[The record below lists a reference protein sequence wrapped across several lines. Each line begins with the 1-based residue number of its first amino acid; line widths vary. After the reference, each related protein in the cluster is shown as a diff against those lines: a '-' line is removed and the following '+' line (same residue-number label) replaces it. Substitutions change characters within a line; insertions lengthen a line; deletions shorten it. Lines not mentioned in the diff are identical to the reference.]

1 MLLGCHCHNHFWC
14 EDGAVCTFDAFRLHL
29 KYPTHRCLFFRF
41 LSFISCRLRDTCFQE
56 TKVTESSDLYKSIM
70 VHKRKKLIHTA
81 GDNDIAVIASCCV
94 NQLSIVGYS
103 TAYRFIFTPAL
114 SLTP

>member
-1 MLLGCHCHNHFWC
+1 MPF
-14 EDGAVCTFDAFRLHL
+14 DGISDL
-29 KYPTHRCLFFRF
+29 KA
-41 LSFISCRLRDTCFQE
+41 
-56 TKVTESSDLYKSIM
+56 KVAESNELYKSIM

-81 GDNDIAVIASCCV
+81 GDNDIAVIASCYV

-103 TAYRFIFTPAL
+103 TAYRLIFTPAL

>member
-1 MLLGCHCHNHFWC
+1 M
-14 EDGAVCTFDAFRLHL
+14 A
-29 KYPTHRCLFFRF
+29 K
-41 LSFISCRLRDTCFQE
+41 LSDIY
-56 TKVTESSDLYKSIM
+56 DLYKSIM

-81 GDNDIAVIASCCV
+81 GDDDIAVIASCCV

>member
-1 MLLGCHCHNHFWC
+1 
-14 EDGAVCTFDAFRLHL
+14 
-29 KYPTHRCLFFRF
+29 
-41 LSFISCRLRDTCFQE
+41 
-56 TKVTESSDLYKSIM
+56 M

-81 GDNDIAVIASCCV
+81 GDNDIAVIASCYV